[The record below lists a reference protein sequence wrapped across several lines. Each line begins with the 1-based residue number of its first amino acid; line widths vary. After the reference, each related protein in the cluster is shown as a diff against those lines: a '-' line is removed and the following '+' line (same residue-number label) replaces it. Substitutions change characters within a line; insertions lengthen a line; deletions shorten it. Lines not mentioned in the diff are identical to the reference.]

1 MTVAMA
7 RRYAQYNTFSSF
19 NQDHRFTHAF
29 ATDDKANE

>member
-7 RRYAQYNTFSSF
+7 MRYAQYNTFSSF
-19 NQDHRFTHAF
+19 NQDHRF